1 MHLENQIAKIAIKN
15 SDGITNRTIIN
26 NVVMQG
32 TVWGSLFCTT
42 TMDKIGQ
49 MMYENKELLYRYKD
63 LVEIPSL
70 GMVDDI
76 MSIQKCSANTVANNA
91 VINAFM
97 ERKK

>member
-1 MHLENQIAKIAIKN
+1 
-15 SDGITNRTIIN
+15 
-26 NVVMQG
+26 MQG

-42 TMDKIGQ
+42 TMDKIGK

-76 MSIQKCSANTVANNA
+76 MSIQKCSGNTVANNA
-91 VINAFM
+91 VINAFI
-97 ERKK
+97 ERKKLKLSQTKCKFDYICKSSCDE